1 MKELDAD
8 EFRRL
13 GHIAVELAAEHM
25 FGMRERPV
33 FTPMSGAE
41 RNVLMHASLPDTGM
55 PPARI
60 LELVR
65 SRIMAHPMGN
75 GHPRF
80 FGWANSPP
88 SSMGVL
94 SDLLAA
100 AINPSCAGGDHAAIY
115 VEHCAV
121 RWLMELVGF
130 PTEQSY
136 GVLVSG
142 GSMAALTCLTAAR
155 TRALQRAGWD
165 LRTRGMFGAPQ
176 LVLYVSDQGHACMHK
191 AASLLGLGTE
201 HVRVIRSDDAYRI
214 DVAALEAA
222 IEADRA
228 AGLIPFC
235 VCASAGTVNTGA
247 IDPLHALS
255 ALCER
260 ETLWL
265 HVDGAIGA
273 IAALDSSLEEL
284 SALGQADSLAL
295 DPHKWMGIP
304 VECGAALVRD
314 AKLLRDTFS
323 LVPPYLRTEP
333 GRGFGGMPWFSE
345 YGFQQT
351 RGFRALKLWSTL
363 MHLGREGMRRRIEQ
377 HRALARALALR
388 IAQEPQLELLTEPE
402 LAIVCFRYTGI
413 AESTPELL
421 DAFNRALVAQLQTE
435 GEVFVTGTELKHC
448 YALRVSI
455 MHHATRATDLA
466 LLVQLVLN
474 AAARLQ
480 ESASQL
486 LSPAAHSG
494 ESALR

>member
-25 FGMRERPV
+25 FGMRERSV

-41 RNVLMHASLPDTGM
+41 RSVLMQAALPDAGM
-55 PPARI
+55 PPTRI

-65 SRIMAHPMGN
+65 TRIMAHPMGN

-100 AINPSCAGGDHAAIY
+100 AVNPSCAGGDHAAIY
-115 VEHCAV
+115 VEHCAL
-121 RWLMELVGF
+121 RWLMELIGF
-130 PTEQSY
+130 PTEHSR
-136 GVLVSG
+136 GILVSG
-142 GSMAALTCLTAAR
+142 GSVASLTCLAAAR
-155 TRALQRAGWD
+155 QRAMQRAGWD
-165 LRTRGMFGAPQ
+165 VRKQGLFGAPR
-176 LVLYVSDQGHACMHK
+176 LALYVSDQGHSCLHK
-191 AASLLGLGTE
+191 AAQLLGLGSD
-201 HVRVIRSDDAYRI
+201 HVRVIASGDDYRM
-214 DVAALEAA
+214 DVGALEAA
-222 IEADRA
+222 LAEDRA
-228 AGLIPFC
+228 QGLVPFC
-235 VCASAGTVNTGA
+235 VCGSAGTANTGA
-247 IDPLHALS
+247 IDPLRELA
-255 ALCER
+255 ALCAR
-260 ETLWL
+260 EGLWL

-273 IAALDSSLEEL
+273 IAALDSTLEEL
-284 SALGQADSLAL
+284 GALAQADSVAL

-314 AKLLRDTFS
+314 ARLLRETFS
-323 LVPPYLRTEP
+323 LVPAYLRTET
-333 GRGFGGMPWFSE
+333 GHGFGGPPWFSE

-363 MHLGREGMRRRIEQ
+363 LHLGREGMRRRVEQ
-377 HRALARALALR
+377 HRALARALAAR
-388 IAQEPQLELLTEPE
+388 IAQEPLLELLAEPE
-402 LAIVCFRYTGI
+402 LAIVCFRYTGL
-413 AESTPELL
+413 ADPSPARL
-421 DAFNRALVAQLQTE
+421 DAFNKALVAQLQTE
-435 GEVFVTGTELKHC
+435 GEVFLTGTELKRG

-466 LLVQLVLN
+466 LLVQVLLN

-480 ESASQL
+480 EAGFR
-486 LSPAAHSG
+486 AG
-494 ESALR
+494 

>member
-13 GHIAVELAAEHM
+13 GHIAVDLAAEHM

-41 RNVLMHASLPDTGM
+41 RSVLMQASLPDTGI

-65 SRIMAHPMGN
+65 TRVMSHPMGN

-88 SSMGVL
+88 SSMGVV
-94 SDLLAA
+94 SELLAA
-100 AINPSCAGGDHAAIY
+100 SINPSCAGGDHAAIY
-115 VEHCAV
+115 VEHCAL
-121 RWLMELVGF
+121 RWLMELIGF
-130 PTEQSY
+130 PSERSQ
-136 GVLVSG
+136 GILVSG

-155 TRALQRAGWD
+155 QRALARCDWD
-165 LRTRGMFGAPQ
+165 VRKRGMVGAPR
-176 LVLYVSDQGHACMHK
+176 LVLYLSDQGHSCMHK
-191 AASLLGLGTE
+191 AAELLGLGSD
-201 HVRVIRSDDAYRI
+201 HVRVIETDEDYRMDLDAL
-214 DVAALEAA
+214 VTA
-222 IEADRA
+222 IADDRA
-228 AGLIPFC
+228 QGLTPFC

-247 IDPLHALS
+247 IDPLEQLADVC
-255 ALCER
+255 AR
-260 ETLWL
+260 EGLWF

-273 IAALDSSLEEL
+273 IAALDPSVEAL
-284 SALGQADSLAL
+284 SALGFADSVAL

-314 AKLLRDTFS
+314 GALLRDSFS
-323 LVPPYLRTEP
+323 LVPAYLRTEP
-333 GRGFGGMPWFSE
+333 GRGFGGLPWFSE

-363 MHLGREGMRRRIEQ
+363 LHLGREGLRRRIEQ
-377 HRALARALALR
+377 HRALARALAAR
-388 IAQEPQLELLTEPE
+388 IQQEPLLELLAEPE
-402 LAIVCFRYTGI
+402 LSIVCFRYTGL
-413 AESTPELL
+413 AEPAEAALNQ
-421 DAFNRALVAQLQTE
+421 FNRALVSQLQAE
-435 GEVFVTGTELKHC
+435 GEVFLTGTELKRC

-466 LLVQLVLN
+466 LLVQVVLN

-480 ESASQL
+480 E
-486 LSPAAHSG
+486 AAFQTV
-494 ESALR
+494 